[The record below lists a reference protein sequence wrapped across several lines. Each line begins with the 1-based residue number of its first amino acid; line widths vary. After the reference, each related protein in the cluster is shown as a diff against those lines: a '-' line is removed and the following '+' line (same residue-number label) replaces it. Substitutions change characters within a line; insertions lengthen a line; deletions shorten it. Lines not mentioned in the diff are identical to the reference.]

1 MDITNEISQQSEKS
15 LAQRIAQLL
24 SAQLVGV
31 LATNQ
36 CTGQLEQ
43 PYTSLMAFAHT
54 SDLRYLII
62 ATLKETQKHA
72 NLLQNA
78 SLSLLIDN
86 RCNSFAD
93 YQQAVAI
100 SVIGRAEVIPIDANP
115 PMQALFLA
123 KHPQLQGFVAKPEC
137 ALLRISV
144 ACYRVVS
151 EFQATEVYQPEF
163 SEATPYATAP
173 APPSPL

>member
-1 MDITNEISQQSEKS
+1 MDFATNAPNQNANN
-15 LAQRIAQLL
+15 LASRIAQLL

-36 CTGQLEQ
+36 CTAQADQ

-54 SDLRYLII
+54 PDLRYLII

-86 RCNSFAD
+86 RCNSFTD

-100 SVIGRAEVIPIDANP
+100 SVIGRAEVIPIDVNAA
-115 PMQALFLA
+115 MQALFLA
-123 KHPQLQGFVAKPEC
+123 KHPQLHPFVANPDC

-144 ACYRVVS
+144 ACFRVVS
-151 EFQATEVYQPEF
+151 EFQATEVYTVA
-163 SEATPYATAP
+163 S
-173 APPSPL
+173 

>member
-1 MDITNEISQQSEKS
+1 MELATDAPQHSENAM
-15 LAQRIAQLL
+15 AQRIGQLL

-36 CTGQLEQ
+36 PMPTQSGPTHSGPTHSGQ

-54 SDLRYLII
+54 PDLRYLII
-62 ATLKETQKHA
+62 ATLKETQKHT

-78 SLSLLIDN
+78 WLSLLIDN
-86 RCNSFAD
+86 RCNSVAD

-100 SVIGRAEVIPIDANP
+100 SVIGRAEVIPADAAARL
-115 PMQALFLA
+115 QALFLA
-123 KHPQLQGFVAKPEC
+123 KHPQLRAFVTNPEC

-144 ACYRVVS
+144 QCYRVVS
-151 EFQATEVYQPEF
+151 EFQATEVYRV
-163 SEATPYATAP
+163 AM
-173 APPSPL
+173 

>member
-1 MDITNEISQQSEKS
+1 MDLAIAASQHSESS
-15 LAQRIAQLL
+15 LAQRIGQLL
-24 SAQLVGV
+24 DTQLVGV

-36 CTGQLEQ
+36 STPTHSGQ

-54 SDLRYLII
+54 PDLRYLII

-78 SLSLLIDN
+78 CLSLLIDN
-86 RCNSFAD
+86 RCNSVAD

-100 SVIGRAEVIPIDANP
+100 SVIGRAEIIPADAAERL
-115 PMQALFLA
+115 QALFLG
-123 KHPQLQGFVAKPEC
+123 KHPQLRAFVLNPEC

-144 ACYRVVS
+144 QCYRVVS
-151 EFQATEVYQPEF
+151 EFQATEVYKV
-163 SEATPYATAP
+163 AP
-173 APPSPL
+173 

>member
-1 MDITNEISQQSEKS
+1 MDFATNATQQSENS

-24 SAQLVGV
+24 TAQLVGV

-36 CTGQLEQ
+36 AMLAQSGPTPSGPTHSGQ

-54 SDLRYLII
+54 PDLHYLII

-78 SLSLLIDN
+78 CLSLLIDN
-86 RCNSFAD
+86 RCNSVAD
-93 YQQAVAI
+93 YQHAVAI
-100 SVIGRAEVIPIDANP
+100 SVIGRAEIIPEDAAERL
-115 PMQALFLA
+115 QALFLA
-123 KHPQLQGFVAKPEC
+123 KHPQLRAFVTNPEC

-144 ACYRVVS
+144 QCYRVVS
-151 EFQATEVYQPEF
+151 EFQATEVYTV
-163 SEATPYATAP
+163 A
-173 APPSPL
+173 L